1 MLAAWPPLYWAEGKE
16 ETENLVQRSPLL
28 AVPPA
33 DVQLLRKTHPSRG
46 SSSLEET
53 LQESN
58 QEFPQDQQG
67 SLRPWGQNGHRG
79 QVSADLLTT
88 PHIPETCDN

>member
-33 DVQLLRKTHPSRG
+33 DVQLLRKTHILAEAAAP
-46 SSSLEET
+46 
-53 LQESN
+53 
-58 QEFPQDQQG
+58 
-67 SLRPWGQNGHRG
+67 
-79 QVSADLLTT
+79 
-88 PHIPETCDN
+88 